1 MKINSINAISPID
14 GRYSNQTSN
23 LQDFFSE
30 KALIK
35 YRLKIEIEYFIRLT
49 ELKIDGLKSWKKS
62 NNKLLRKIYT
72 DFDLKNKGYSENDF
86 ITICE
91 FYGGKDVTKCLL

>member
-62 NNKLLRKIYT
+62 NNKLE
-72 DFDLKNKGYSENDF
+72 FF
-86 ITICE
+86 CE
-91 FYGGKDVTKCLL
+91 FFSKPFKLALYFFSL